1 VSNIKIHKYH
11 SPEEAKKIRDDFSL
25 RLNESGFLD
34 AAYVNRITLSD
45 DIKVDN
51 SFNIKY
57 HTIRLNDELGL
68 FGDGWGAQFHLA
80 KVIEYMTIKI
90 MEDHCE

>member
-1 VSNIKIHKYH
+1 MNKKHKYH
-11 SPEEAKKIRDDFSL
+11 SPEEAKKIRDEF
-25 RLNESGFLD
+25 GFFD
-34 AAYVNRITLSD
+34 ASYVDRITLPGG
-45 DIKVDN
+45 IKVDN

-57 HTIRLNDELGL
+57 HTIRLNDELVL
-68 FGDGWGAQFHLA
+68 FGDSWGAQFHLV

>member
-1 VSNIKIHKYH
+1 MSKKHKYH

-25 RLNESGFLD
+25 RLNESGFFD
-34 AAYVNRITLSD
+34 AAYVDRITLPGN
-45 DIKVDN
+45 IKVDN

-68 FGDGWGAQFHLA
+68 FGDGWGAQFHLT